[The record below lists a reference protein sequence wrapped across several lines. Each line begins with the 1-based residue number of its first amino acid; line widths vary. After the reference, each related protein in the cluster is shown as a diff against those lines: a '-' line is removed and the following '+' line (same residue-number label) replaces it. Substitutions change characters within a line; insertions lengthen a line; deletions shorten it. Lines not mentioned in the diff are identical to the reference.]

1 MEKLPRTQMGKVDFM
16 KLTDMPPTPVPTKR
30 ELREERKAQKEL
42 ERSEKEEKNAN
53 DKHKA

>member
-42 ERSEKEEKNAN
+42 ERSEKDEKNAN

>member
-16 KLTDMPPTPVPTKR
+16 KLTDMPPTPAPTKR

-42 ERSEKEEKNAN
+42 ERSEKEEKSTS

>member
-1 MEKLPRTQMGKVDFM
+1 M
-16 KLTDMPPTPVPTKR
+16 KLTDMPPTPAPTKR

-53 DKHKA
+53 DKHTA